1 LQFVYY
7 CAFLTAGSNG
17 FTMTAWKSQQDL
29 LLNRTLALVK
39 AVIDHDARPLLPGG
53 IRGRSLRPMHGDEIT
68 VENTIR
74 KERDPLVEDMLS
86 LIEHVSQGESKAN
99 STTWEAERLRVTDE
113 ISRMA

>member
-1 LQFVYY
+1 
-7 CAFLTAGSNG
+7 
-17 FTMTAWKSQQDL
+17 MTAWKSQQDL

-53 IRGRSLRPMHGDEIT
+53 IRRRPLRPMHGDEIT